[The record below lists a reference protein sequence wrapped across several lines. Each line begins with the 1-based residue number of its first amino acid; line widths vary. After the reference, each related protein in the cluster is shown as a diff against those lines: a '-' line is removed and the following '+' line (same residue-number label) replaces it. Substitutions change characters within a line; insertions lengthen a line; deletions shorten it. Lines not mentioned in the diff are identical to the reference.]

1 MKLVRGR
8 FSTLVDPRSRVTGL
22 LLRGSPRFR
31 EAVPKRRSLQ
41 LSSLQRHS
49 RLDEARPV
57 AAWPTGRDSSLPAS
71 RYDYCVAS
79 ATPLAAFPMS
89 AATAFGW
96 DT

>member
-1 MKLVRGR
+1 MACYWEVRQGFVR
-8 FSTLVDPRSRVTGL
+8 QYRSDAAYSG
-22 LLRGSPRFR
+22 P
-31 EAVPKRRSLQ
+31 P
-41 LSSLQRHS
+41 SSAILC
-49 RLDEARPV
+49 LDEARPV

-79 ATPLAAFPMS
+79 ATPLAAFAMS